1 MQTPGVP
8 LEINT
13 VAIGDHGGS
22 VGMCCCPGR
31 IEQHHD
37 GVHRQRDLDEDL
49 AMVSSWQPNLV
60 ISLLELHEF
69 EFLGVSRLPEEFKK
83 RFEWLHYPV
92 RDLAAP
98 FNARQ
103 QDSPLAEWFSAIT
116 RGERILLHCAA
127 GLGRTGTVAAGLL
140 MLAGQSADSAI
151 KQVRAAR
158 PGTVESAS
166 QEQFLRNP
174 G

>member
-1 MQTPGVP
+1 MSLNSWVFQGYLRNSKNDFSGCTTPSG
-8 LEINT
+8 I
-13 VAIGDHGGS
+13 S
-22 VGMCCCPGR
+22 
-31 IEQHHD
+31 
-37 GVHRQRDLDEDL
+37 
-49 AMVSSWQPNLV
+49 QP
-60 ISLLELHEF
+60 
-69 EFLGVSRLPEEFKK
+69 
-83 RFEWLHYPV
+83 
-92 RDLAAP
+92 P
-98 FNARQ
+98 FDARQ

-151 KQVRAAR
+151 KQVRTAR

-174 G
+174 S